1 MRYTYDS
8 YAGDGTRLNTT
19 TSFEEVEK
27 EIEAGKC
34 VCIRVTD
41 NLLKTE
47 KNLWTMELVEEW
59 RASLERSVWNP
70 CANLLDD
77 HVKKEASVEQSS
89 CASKAVDPS
98 HYKNYIDEMQWLDA
112 MSKIPTLREPDVFI
126 GALELQVRKY
136 LDRRGGKDDDY
147 QELGKALVYLE
158 YMRQFIGF
166 AYHGK
171 DRPTVASVQ
180 AKLKD

>member
-8 YAGDGTRLNTT
+8 YTAGGTRLGTT
-19 TSFEEVEK
+19 TSFEEAEK
-27 EIEAGKC
+27 DFEAGKC
-34 VCIRVTD
+34 VCIFVTD
-41 NLLKTE
+41 NLLNTQKL
-47 KNLWTMELVEEW
+47 LWNRELIEEW
-59 RASLERSVWNP
+59 RASLERVVWNP

-77 HVKKEASVEQSS
+77 HTKKDSSLEQPSPTL
-89 CASKAVDPS
+89 KAVDPS

-147 QELGKALVYLE
+147 QELGKAIVYLE

-171 DRPTVASVQ
+171 DRPTVSSVQ